1 MSAHLSA
8 CPHPAPLAGAPAGSV
23 GRAWTWVKALLA
35 APGPVHWALPPA
47 CATSLHPRQGST
59 LQVTAGQV
67 WVTLRGVSWPEVPA
81 HDSASRDS
89 GDYFLQA
96 GDCLQVAAGQHL
108 VLEAAGSARV
118 QGVLSRA

>member
-8 CPHPAPLAGAPAGSV
+8 CPHPVPLAGAPAGSV
-23 GRAWTWVKALLA
+23 GRAWTRIKTLLA
-35 APGPVHWALPPA
+35 APAPVQWAVPVA
-47 CATSLHPRQGST
+47 GAVSLFPQQCST
-59 LQVTAGQV
+59 LKVAAGQA
-67 WVTLRGVSWPEVPA
+67 WVTLRVESGSAVPA

-89 GDYFLQA
+89 GDYFLQV
-96 GDCLQVAAGQHL
+96 GDSLQVAAGQHV